1 MQKLIIVNRW
11 SGIQDATVAAW
22 IPALQRGLDRF
33 VADWAPLGAKPTQLL
48 FAGLHDAHLPAD
60 AWPITIERHS
70 ADPGALGW
78 HTAEGKRIYGKV
90 FAGDCERFGVM
101 IPVDL
106 DHEIKET
113 VGDPTADLVFKMR
126 NGELAALEACDAVES
141 DVLALDLGDGVK
153 GSDYV
158 LPAYFDRNPP
168 VGAKF
173 SAGGHLHRP
182 CAALTDGGYMSVTSG
197 GEWTQV
203 SRERSDGMK
212 GRRFLMYGY
221 RSESRKAKGVPADTG
236 AHVV

>member
-1 MQKLIIVNRW
+1 MQQLLIVNRW
-11 SGIQDATVAAW
+11 AGIQDATVAAW
-22 IPALQRGLDRF
+22 IPALQRGLDQF

-48 FAGLHDAHLPAD
+48 FAGLHDAHLPRGP
-60 AWPITIERHS
+60 WVITIERHS

-78 HTAEGKRIYGKV
+78 HTAEGARIYGKV

-101 IPVDL
+101 ISVDL

-113 VGDPTADLVFKMR
+113 VGDPSADLVFKMR

-141 DVLALDLGDGVK
+141 DIYALDLGEGVK

-168 VGAKF
+168 VGVKF
-173 SAGGHLHRP
+173 DAGGRLRGP
-182 CAALTDGGYMSVTSG
+182 CAALTQGGYMSVTNA